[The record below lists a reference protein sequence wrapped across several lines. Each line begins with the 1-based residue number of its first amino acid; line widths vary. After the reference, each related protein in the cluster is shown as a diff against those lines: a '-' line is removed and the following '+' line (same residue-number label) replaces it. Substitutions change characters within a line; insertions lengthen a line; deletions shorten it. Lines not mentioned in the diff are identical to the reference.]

1 MKQTNSKGKQK
12 RVVLVDSDILI
23 YRVAAACEVRSVE
36 IKHNKTGRV
45 KVFKNKT
52 AFKDFLKEK
61 EFEYVQ
67 DDYTFTDLQQVNEDM
82 SWQFILNNQIKSFKE
97 TLWGDELIFLISGK
111 GNFRDELPL
120 PKKYKGNRDDMPK
133 PLLRQDCKEYLKG
146 KYKAVV
152 IDGEEVDDAVIW
164 MGYEY
169 LAKGYEVIIVTT
181 DKDANAYSGLKLYNY
196 TADKPEIVEIP
207 DLGSLWLD
215 DKGKVRGLG
224 FLWYCL
230 QHLCADKTDGMNVGD
245 LTGVKYGERSAYN
258 LLKDCKSEHEALG
271 LVITKYKEWFG
282 AGLKDYTDYL
292 GNKRE
297 INWLSAA
304 DLYFKGI
311 RMREEK
317 GALPDFK
324 SFAAKWRHT
333 LVCENINNII
343 RDVPK

>member
-1 MKQTNSKGKQK
+1 MKPTKSKGKQK

-36 IKHNKTGRV
+36 IKHNKSGRV
-45 KVFKNKT
+45 KVFKNRT

-61 EFEYVQ
+61 EFEYIQ

-97 TLWGDELIFLISGK
+97 TLWGDELIFLISGE

-120 PKKYKGNRDDMPK
+120 PKKYKSNREDTLK

-207 DLGSLWLD
+207 ELGSLWLD

-224 FLWYCL
+224 LIHYCHQML
-230 QHLCADKTDGMNVGD
+230 IGDITDGYKPTD
-245 LTGVKYGERSAYN
+245 LHKDTLGEKSSYS
-258 LLKDCKSEHEALG
+258 LLKDCTSEQEALSI
-271 LVITKYKEWFG
+271 VISQYSRWYGKGVT
-282 AGLKDYTDYL
+282 YTDCFGVQHQTTWKSMISLYHKCARMKETQDDNL
-292 GNKRE
+292 VFYDFAKKYS
-297 INWLSAA
+297 I
-304 DLYFKGI
+304 DLDNYV
-311 RMREEK
+311 EEMQ
-317 GALPDFK
+317 D
-324 SFAAKWRHT
+324 
-333 LVCENINNII
+333 
-343 RDVPK
+343 